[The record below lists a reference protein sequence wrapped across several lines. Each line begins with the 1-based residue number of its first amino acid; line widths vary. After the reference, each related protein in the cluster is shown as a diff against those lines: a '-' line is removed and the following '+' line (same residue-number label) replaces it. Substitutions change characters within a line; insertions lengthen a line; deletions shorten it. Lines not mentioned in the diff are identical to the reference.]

1 MPNVI
6 FDSTQGLDFEWD
18 YPDPP
23 EISYRFLRLQH
34 AFEDT
39 LILTE
44 QLAEIAREDI
54 QQHFLTET
62 DPQGKAWE
70 PLVEPAENQVGILRL
85 SEDMYH
91 AAVQNAIVSDERHV
105 YFEADVLPPYWVYHE
120 QPGGGSQ
127 RIPRR
132 SFIGLSSAAKFDM
145 EVAAANWLNNVI
157 DYVYEEPMVRVGMGH
172 YVSAGEVTGYHAG
185 GIQLGSRGFIQ
196 VGRYKGKFVKIK

>member
-70 PLVEPAENQVGILRL
+70 PLVEPAENQVEFCVLAKICITLPFRTQLLVMRGMFILRQTYCRHIGYTMSSL
-85 SEDMYH
+85 AVVLKEYH
-91 AAVQNAIVSDERHV
+91 GAHSSD
-105 YFEADVLPPYWVYHE
+105 YL
-120 QPGGGSQ
+120 
-127 RIPRR
+127 RR
-132 SFIGLSSAAKFDM
+132 QSLIWK
-145 EVAAANWLNNVI
+145 
-157 DYVYEEPMVRVGMGH
+157 
-172 YVSAGEVTGYHAG
+172 
-185 GIQLGSRGFIQ
+185 
-196 VGRYKGKFVKIK
+196 